1 MVRRMVKYNPSFLT
15 EDELVNNFV
24 VRHTDLELI
33 MRVIS
38 ENTTGSNQ
46 HVLVIGPRGSGKTTL
61 ALRVAAEIE
70 RDAGLREKW
79 YPLVFSEES
88 YRATSAAD
96 FWLEALFHLAEQT
109 GEEKWLRAY
118 QEMRDELDDKRLADR
133 PLWQLLDFADSQGK
147 RILLIVEN
155 LHMLFADLASDDEA
169 WKMRHTLINEP
180 RLMLLATATTRFEDV
195 ENPSQAMF
203 EMFKM
208 HELKPLE
215 DEECNAI
222 WELVAGAKL
231 PGSQIRPIRILTGGN
246 ARLLA
251 IIARFGA
258 HRSFR
263 QLLDDLVDLIDD
275 HTDYFKSRIDHMPST
290 ERKVYLSLAELWKPS
305 TAREIARVARLDVNK
320 TSSLLNRLAGRGDVV
335 VESRSKKTK
344 WYRLA
349 EGIYNIYYLM
359 RRRGRSADRVKATV
373 TFMIA
378 MYGHESATRLLA
390 EEACSLSPELC
401 REHYTAYGEIIR
413 SVRDRR
419 VIDRIIASTPR
430 GFLESPYFDEYVKS
444 IMTAEGMALEEKG
457 MSGEVADLEEA
468 RNLNRQGVQSLGTF
482 FRKGDFEQPLI
493 KFEQV
498 ITQFKSTKELL
509 LLDEVAN
516 ALFLKGFIFAK
527 LDKSE
532 EEIAIY
538 DDVVRLYDG
547 MNGKKP
553 AEQVVKALIKKGA
566 TLARLDRFDEAIAA
580 YDEVVRRYGG
590 REEKELAGGVAKAL
604 VNKGEILCTLNNPK
618 GALQIYNE
626 VIRHYDN
633 REERELLEGVLD
645 ALLNKGITLGLL
657 DMPEEE
663 IATYENIVRHYGSNS
678 EENGFLSQVALA
690 YYYKSNVL
698 GRLGR
703 FDQAEDALLQV
714 IKAFPDIDEFHLAII
729 KLLLKDQQRHTEAL
743 QKAEELIN
751 RKPGDAILHNSLA
764 WAFYEQ
770 SISALLPKAE
780 IWVRQAMALSPD
792 DPRIHHTLACI
803 LCRLG
808 KGDEALKAAKKYL
821 QYPAVVVKKT
831 IDDAIELFVGLAA
844 CGQAKEALDLLE
856 NSPAA
861 KHLEPLIV
869 GLKLFM
875 GEEVQTAVEILEVAK
890 DVVKK
895 IEEQKQ
901 LQQAAST
908 R

>member
-109 GEEKWLRAY
+109 GEEKWIRAY

-155 LHMLFADLASDDEA
+155 LHMLFADLTSNDEA

-180 RLMLLATATTRFEDV
+180 RLMLLATATTRFEDI
-195 ENPSQAMF
+195 ENPSLAMF

-208 HELKPLE
+208 HELKPLN
-215 DEECNAI
+215 DEECNTI
-222 WELVAGAKL
+222 WELVAGARL
-231 PGSQIRPIRILTGGN
+231 PGSQIKPIRILTGGN

-251 IIARFGA
+251 IIAKFGA

-305 TAREIARVARLDVNK
+305 TAREIARIARLDVNK

-335 VESRSKKTK
+335 VESRNKKTK

-373 TFMIA
+373 TFMVA
-378 MYGHESATRLLA
+378 MYGHESATRMLA
-390 EEACSLSPELC
+390 EEACRLAPELC
-401 REHYTAYGEIIR
+401 REHYAAYGEIIK

-419 VIDRIIASTPR
+419 VIDRIIASTPQR
-430 GFLESPYFDEYVKS
+430 FRESPFFDETMKG
-444 IMTAEGMALEEKG
+444 IMTAEGV
-457 MSGEVADLEEA
+457 SEEA
-468 RNLNRQGVQSLGTF
+468 KELPKSEATELDEARKLYLQGVQCYG
-482 FRKGDFEQPLI
+482 KGDSEHALTI
-493 KFEQV
+493 LEQV
-498 ITQFKSTKELL
+498 NIRFGNTGELFL
-509 LLDEVAN
+509 LHEVAN
-516 ALFLKGFIFAK
+516 ALLFKGYILSR
-527 LDKSE
+527 LDRNE
-532 EEIAIY
+532 QEIATYENI
-538 DDVVRLYDG
+538 VQLCGAREETKL
-547 MNGKKP
+547 
-553 AEQVVKALIKKGA
+553 AEQVVKALVNKGK
-566 TLARLDRFDEAIAA
+566 TMARLDRLDDAIDA
-580 YDEVVRRYGG
+580 YDEVLRCYGG
-590 REEKELAGGVAKAL
+590 REEKELAGGVTKAL
-604 VNKGEILCTLNNPK
+604 VNKGNALCALNKPAE
-618 GALQIYNE
+618 ALQIYDE
-626 VIRHYDN
+626 VVRRYDN
-633 REERELLEGVLD
+633 RVERELVEGVLS
-645 ALLNKGITLGLL
+645 ALLEKGVTLGLL
-657 DMPEEE
+657 DRPEEE
-663 IATYENIVRHYGSNS
+663 IAIYDDIVRRYGGSS
-678 EENGFLSQVALA
+678 EEDEFSSQVVLA
-690 YYYKSNVL
+690 YLYKGGVLERL
-698 GRLGR
+698 GRL
-703 FDQAEDALLQV
+703 DLAEEAFLHT
-714 IKAFPDIDEFHLAII
+714 IKAIPEVEEFHLVLIQ
-729 KLLLKDQQRHTEAL
+729 LLLKSQQRYADAL
-743 QKAEELIN
+743 IKAEEIIN
-751 RKPGDAILHNSLA
+751 MKPNDAHLLNSLS
-764 WAFYEQ
+764 WAIYKQ
-770 SISALLPKAE
+770 SAISLLPKAE
-780 IWVRQAMALSPD
+780 TWARQAVTLSPE
-792 DPRIHHTLACI
+792 DPLIHHTLACI

-808 KGDEALKAAKKYL
+808 KGDEALESAKKYL
-821 QYPAVVVKKT
+821 QYPAVVEKT

-844 CGQAKEALDLLE
+844 CGQTKEALDLLV
-856 NSPAA
+856 NSPAG

-869 GLKLFM
+869 GLKLFL
-875 GEEVQTAVEILEVAK
+875 GEEGQTAMEILEVAK
-890 DVVKK
+890 DVVKR
-895 IEEQKQ
+895 IEQEKQ
-901 LQQAAST
+901 LQEAATT